1 MIVRQNRPEDPSLQV
16 PVSIDDPRNALI
28 PFKTRKLCPAL
39 ILIGDYF
46 SALKFLP
53 LLMVPVWI
61 CSGEMSM
68 CYIDS
73 IACLDDLSIFTQ
85 RVCWHRLH
93 SDQSIYPASND
104 ADQPR

>member
-73 IACLDDLSIFTQ
+73 ISRRITSPGRRCSLSC
-85 RVCWHRLH
+85 R
-93 SDQSIYPASND
+93 SITPLISSGRNC
-104 ADQPR
+104 